1 MIFRNLDSLTR
12 NTEEFLLSLLLI
24 LGGLVVCLT
33 VHEFSHAL
41 VATRLGDRHPKSMGR
56 LTLNP
61 LAHLDPLGGLMLLLV
76 GFGWAKPVPVNPLA
90 LGGNPLR
97 GMAIVAFAG
106 PLSNTLMAA
115 LLCIPFKAGVVDWP
129 YTTLAFLQSPTE
141 QLIAT
146 VLFILIMLNLLL
158 AVFNLIPV
166 APLDGSKA
174 ILGLLPRNLAES
186 FRRLEPWGPGVLLT
200 VIMLDW
206 FANTRILIRII
217 RPAVN
222 TLSDLMV
229 GHNVF

>member
-1 MIFRNLDSLTR
+1 MHSSPPDS
-12 NTEEFLLSLLLI
+12 
-24 LGGLVVCLT
+24 
-33 VHEFSHAL
+33 
-41 VATRLGDRHPKSMGR
+41 GDRLAQSMGR

-61 LAHLDPLGGLMLLLV
+61 LKHLDPLGGLMVLMV
-76 GFGWAKPVPVNPLA
+76 GFGWAKPVPVNPAA
-90 LGGNPLR
+90 LRGDPRR

-115 LLCIPFKAGVVDWP
+115 VLCIPFKAGWVAWP
-129 YTTLAFLQSPTE
+129 NTYASFLQGTTE
-141 QLIAT
+141 HLITT
-146 VLFILIMLNLLL
+146 VLFILIMINLLL
-158 AVFNLIPV
+158 AVFNLIPI

-174 ILGLLPRNLAES
+174 ILGLLPRQLADT

-200 VIMLDW
+200 VILLDW

>member
-1 MIFRNLDSLTR
+1 MILRNLGNLDSL
-12 NTEEFLLSLLLI
+12 EFVLSILLI

-41 VATRLGDRHPKSMGR
+41 VATRLGDRLAKSMGR

-61 LAHLDPLGGLMLLLV
+61 LKHLDPLGGLMVLMV
-76 GFGWAKPVPVNPLA
+76 GFGWAKPVPVNPQA
-90 LGGNPLR
+90 LRGDPRR

-115 LLCIPFKAGVVDWP
+115 LLCIPFKAGVVAWP
-129 YTTLAFLQSPTE
+129 NTYASFLQSPTE

-146 VLFILIMLNLLL
+146 VLFILIMINLLL

-174 ILGLLPRNLAES
+174 ILGLLPRHVADA
-186 FRRLEPWGPGVLLT
+186 FRRLEPWGPGILLT
-200 VIMLDW
+200 VILLDV

-217 RPAVN
+217 GPAVN

>member
-1 MIFRNLDSLTR
+1 MILRNLGNLDSI
-12 NTEEFLLSLLLI
+12 EFILSILLI

-41 VATRLGDRHPKSMGR
+41 VATRLGDRLAQSMGR

-61 LAHLDPLGGLMLLLV
+61 LKHLDPLGGLMVLMV
-76 GFGWAKPVPVNPLA
+76 GFGWAKPVPVNPAA
-90 LGGNPLR
+90 LRGDPRR

-115 LLCIPFKAGVVDWP
+115 VLCIPFKAGVVAWP
-129 YTTLAFLQSPTE
+129 NTYASFLQSQTE
-141 QLIAT
+141 QILAT
-146 VLFILIMLNLLL
+146 ALFILIMINLLL
-158 AVFNLIPV
+158 AVFNLIPI

-174 ILGLLPRNLAES
+174 ILGLLPRHVADA
-186 FRRLEPWGPGVLLT
+186 FRRLEPWGPGILLT
-200 VIMLDW
+200 VILLDV

-217 RPAVN
+217 GPAVN

>member
-1 MIFRNLDSLTR
+1 MILRNLGNLDSL
-12 NTEEFLLSLLLI
+12 EFVVSILLI

-41 VATRLGDRHPKSMGR
+41 VATRMGDRLAKSMGR

-61 LAHLDPLGGLMLLLV
+61 LKHLDPLGGLMVLMV
-76 GFGWAKPVPVNPLA
+76 GFGWAKPVPVNPAA
-90 LGGNPLR
+90 LRGDPRR

-115 LLCIPFKAGVVDWP
+115 LLCIPFKAGLVAWP
-129 YTTLAFLQSPTE
+129 NTYASFLQSTTE
-141 QLIAT
+141 QLVTT
-146 VLFILIMLNLLL
+146 VLFILIMINLLL
-158 AVFNLIPV
+158 AVFNLIPI

-174 ILGLLPRNLAES
+174 ILGLLPRHLADA

-217 RPAVN
+217 QPAVN

>member
-1 MIFRNLDSLTR
+1 MILRNLDSLTR
-12 NTEEFLLSLLLI
+12 NTEEFLLSMLLI

-41 VATRLGDRHPKSMGR
+41 VATRLGDNHAKSMGR

-115 LLCIPFKAGVVDWP
+115 LLTIPFKAGLLIWP
-129 YTTLAFLQSPTE
+129 YAPLAVLQGSAE
-141 QLIAT
+141 QLAAT
-146 VLFILIMLNLLL
+146 VLFVLIMLNLLL

-166 APLDGSKA
+166 APLDGSRA
-174 ILGLLPRNLAES
+174 ILGVLPRHLAEA
-186 FRRLEPWGPGVLLT
+186 FRRLEPWGPGILLT
-200 VIMLDW
+200 VILLDV
-206 FANTRILIRII
+206 FANTRILIRVIG
-217 RPAVN
+217 PAVN
-222 TLSDLMV
+222 TLSNLMV

>member
-1 MIFRNLDSLTR
+1 MILRNLGNLDSL
-12 NTEEFLLSLLLI
+12 EFVLSILLI

-41 VATRLGDRHPKSMGR
+41 VATRMGDRLAKSMGR

-61 LAHLDPLGGLMLLLV
+61 LAHLDPLGGLMVLMV

-90 LGGNPLR
+90 LRGDPRR

-115 LLCIPFKAGVVDWP
+115 LLCIPFKAGVVAWP
-129 YTTLAFLQSPTE
+129 NTYASFLQSPTE

-146 VLFILIMLNLLL
+146 VLFILIMINLLL

-174 ILGLLPRNLAES
+174 ILGLLPRHLAEA

-200 VIMLDW
+200 VILLDW

-222 TLSDLMV
+222 TLSDLLV